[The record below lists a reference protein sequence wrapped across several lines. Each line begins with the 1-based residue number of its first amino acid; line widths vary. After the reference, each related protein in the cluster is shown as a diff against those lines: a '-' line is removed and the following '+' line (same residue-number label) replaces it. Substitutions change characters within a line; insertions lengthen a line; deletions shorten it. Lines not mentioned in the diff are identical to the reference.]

1 MQKSWNYLVI
11 LPKLSVAV
19 LPLLN
24 LALQMADLERKLRL
38 TLLRQFL
45 FLGNYDSDLN
55 QQIKQ
60 LTLSSLT

>member
-1 MQKSWNYLVI
+1 MQKSWDYLVI

-19 LPLLN
+19 LPFLN
-24 LALQMADLERKLRL
+24 LALQMADLEGKLRL
-38 TLLRQFL
+38 TLLRRFL

-55 QQIKQ
+55 QQIKP